1 MQTEAFNKYSV
12 LYLQSRMTK
21 LTLWGMH
28 LKKIEKNGNITQQN
42 IASVNLYRS
51 KEYLYLRRDYS
62 RILWP

>member
-42 IASVNLYRS
+42 IASVNL
-51 KEYLYLRRDYS
+51 
-62 RILWP
+62 